1 MSQSANSDAARVS
14 FDLDS
19 VRGLQDAVNMRL
31 DALAP
36 QFCNEPKPLIES
48 MRYSLLAPGKR
59 ARAMITLLTAESLG
73 GDLERAI
80 VPACSVE
87 MVHAASLIIDDLPV
101 MDDASMRRGRL
112 SNHRA
117 CGEDTSILAA
127 IGLLSESFR
136 VVATADTLDANS
148 RSDIIDVLG
157 QCVGVEGLVGG
168 QRSGAWVIVCSRV
181 PWGRKA

>member
-1 MSQSANSDAARVS
+1 MSQSASSDAARTS
-14 FDLDS
+14 FDLDLI
-19 VRGLQDAVNMRL
+19 RDLQDAVNARL

-36 QFCNEPKPLIES
+36 NVCRDPKRLVES

-59 ARAMITLLTAESLG
+59 VRALITLLTAEALG
-73 GDLERAI
+73 GELERAI

-87 MVHAASLIIDDLPV
+87 MVHAASLIIDDLPS

-117 CGEDTSILAA
+117 FGEDTSILAA

-136 VVATADTLDANS
+136 GHRQQRGTRRAQPS
-148 RSDIIDVLG
+148 RDRRCTRWMYRRRWS
-157 QCVGVEGLVGG
+157 
-168 QRSGAWVIVCSRV
+168 SRR
-181 PWGRKA
+181 PGDGPSRRQE